1 MKFSKMLTPIKAS
14 VISFAIALAA
24 ASLYADD
31 LYWVGT
37 AGDSAFKTAE
47 NWDPVKAPTASDT
60 VHFTNDVTVTCAA
73 YSGFCGVTV
82 ADGCTVTMSN
92 DNRYQP
98 GKDGNGEL
106 VIYVGEDA
114 TLTVSGW
121 MYGNL
126 SSTTFVKDGPG
137 VLTSS
142 SRIGNSDYLF
152 GGIEVRG
159 GTLKCA
165 LSSSADGWLYVVAG
179 GIIRICDGANITL
192 GGSNKQWLRSTAILQ
207 IDEGGV
213 YSGGTLS
220 AAQTIR
226 GLTGGGTVKGSAP
239 LKLSLAGGPYVF
251 SGSFASGTPIV
262 LAPSEYVA
270 GETELVLGSGM
281 AFANGLPTVSGVET
295 SLASIVKFASGVA
308 EVAIPIDD
316 ASGLQFFD
324 VDGNPLPN
332 CRYLPS
338 GTTYVHDAEGDDHW
352 TERVFGTGDITEKS
366 GGTWTIDSLSLTG
379 GTFTVDG
386 ATLGTNL
393 VLNGGVSTDMAINPK
408 SNYTVTFGGIDV
420 QTPSALRTYYGHTF
434 VQTAGTVD
442 ASPVSSG
449 YNSEQDEREI
459 GYFISG
465 GTLISRP
472 DNSNFSM
479 GLGLEAS
486 GDAHVILK
494 DGAKGPHSL
503 IHNAGGTNYCRRL
516 CVRGNALVE
525 VENLKFYYYK
535 GAGAGTTGTVEIAE
549 NGVLSLKGR
558 FGSEGDYVPNAGQV
572 VRLEFDGGTLR
583 SDQQENVDVPSYPNS
598 LPDDMKVA
606 YVREGGACFDVPRT
620 NRAAKLTSYWT
631 VRSDVADGKDGGIRK
646 TGGGL
651 MTFAAPVSTTGPVAI
666 EDGNIVNTRS
676 GSSVLGSGSLVL
688 GDKTS
693 LMMDNT
699 AAAKLAYGTGAQVK
713 FSGNATIRLTKLDVG
728 LELGDE
734 SDATVPFVREGRG
747 YLTFM
752 AGNGGGS
759 AGSDSGNDFRRR
771 PITLHSGALANA
783 SCGIL
788 SAPVFGWVWGQ
799 TDDGWG
805 HNRGSK
811 DLRFMAYNSES
822 GLLDIAHS
830 VQTNAIPAGSDEST
844 LAYFHNNQTVT
855 LSADAKVGAM
865 TVYGGNHRSDA
876 AASRIG
882 GVSISQGV
890 TLTVGSDELGCAPI
904 VMDNKYVDTTDYGP
918 AIIGGKG
925 TLDFGAREGL
935 IGLNLTYANS
945 GVRLPARIECTVAGT
960 GGLTVFAPYV
970 DVPVDGGAGFDAQD
984 TVRALR
990 LSGENTYGGGTYVDN
1005 AIVLPVKATSLGTGA
1020 VTLSCKDGVGGAL
1033 FFDDECTTDE
1043 FANAITVA
1051 GNGFG
1056 YTGSSEAYISRW
1068 GLGGAISTLKSLK
1081 LTGAIT
1087 LTDDATIKVDGE
1099 DSVLTLAGGV
1109 SGSGKL
1115 TVIGTGTLSVG
1126 SAISCD
1132 GGVGYQVA
1140 AVEIRPLD
1148 AGELT
1153 IPAAQV
1159 PAGATIVVDPT
1170 GAVDGCGVVT
1180 VDGDLDLGTVS
1191 VRFSERQRFYK
1202 GARFTFLKTTGKLTG
1217 TLDPSLLPSDRWHFE
1232 YADDSVTAVYD
1243 RTGMLLLV
1251 R

>member
-1 MKFSKMLTPIKAS
+1 MKLDKMLTAPVKAS

-24 ASLYADD
+24 ALDARSEVATNVWIGAENSSLE
-31 LYWVGT
+31 WN
-37 AGDSAFKTAE
+37 SAANWSLGHKPEASEHILITNKTAQ
-47 NWDPVKAPTASDT
+47 AITTSS
-60 VHFTNDVTVTCAA
+60 
-73 YSGFCGVTV
+73 Y
-82 ADGCTVTMSN
+82 TM
-92 DNRYQP
+92 R
-98 GKDGNGEL
+98 
-106 VIYVGEDA
+106 IA
-114 TLTVSGW
+114 RLTVSGA
-121 MYGNL
+121 NHSL
-126 SSTTFVKDGPG
+126 SATGFYYDAYTGEDKDSLPAG
-137 VLTSS
+137 T
-142 SRIGNSDYLF
+142 I
-152 GGIEVRG
+152 IEVESGRTLSI
-159 GTLKCA
+159 GTNGR
-165 LSSSADGWLYVVAG
+165 SSADDKTIV
-179 GIIRICDGANITL
+179 
-192 GGSNKQWLRSTAILQ
+192 NKL
-207 IDEGGV
+207 
-213 YSGGTLS
+213 
-220 AAQTIR
+220 
-226 GLTGGGTVKGSAP
+226 GGGTIYNSGGMGTNGNESYYRYKAINVYGGKLQMVTPNREVHASRILIADGATFDMGGEANKLWSGCEVEVQAGGTFNCQ
-239 LKLSLAGGPYVF
+239 LDNRIARLSGAGAVTGNGILTLSLADGPC
-251 SGSFASGTPIV
+251 GFAGTLNKSIIFNV
-262 LAPSEYVA
+262 TEYVP
-270 GETELVLGSGM
+270 GVTEFICSNATIMLNRKYSAAEGTMLANVFKVSKDLGR
-281 AFANGLPTVSGVET
+281 V
-295 SLASIVKFASGVA
+295 GVA
-308 EVAIPIDD
+308 IEFEPERELKYDD
-316 ASGLQFFD
+316 GSA
-324 VDGNPLPN
+324 VEYA
-332 CRYLPS
+332 RYIAA
-338 GTTYVHDAEGDDHW
+338 GKTYTHTAGGDDHW
-352 TERVFGTGDITEKS
+352 TDPVFGEGKIVEKS

-393 VLNGGVSTDMAINPK
+393 VLNGGISTNLVFAAKNG
-408 SNYTVTFGGIDV
+408 YTVTFGGIDL
-420 QTPSALRTYYGHTF
+420 QTTRALRTYYGWTF
-434 VQTAGTVD
+434 IQTAGTID
-442 ASPVSSG
+442 ASPVTSG
-449 YNSEQDEREI
+449 YNAEQDEREI

-472 DNSNFSM
+472 DYGNFSM

-494 DGAKGPHSL
+494 NGAKGPHSL

-549 NGVLSLKGR
+549 NGVLSLKGS
-558 FGSEGDYVPNAGQV
+558 FGSEGDYVPNAGQT

-583 SDQQENVDVPSYPNS
+583 SDRQGNVDVPSYHNF

-620 NRAAKLTSYWT
+620 NRAAKLTTYWT

-688 GDKTS
+688 RDRTS

-747 YLTFM
+747 YLTIM

-759 AGSDSGNDFRRR
+759 VGSESGNDFRRR
-771 PITLHSGALANA
+771 PITLHGGALANA

-799 TDDGWG
+799 TGDSYG

-811 DLRFMAYNSES
+811 DLRFMACNAES

-876 AASRIG
+876 AVSRIG

-890 TLTVGSDELGCAPI
+890 TLTVGSDDLGCAPI

-945 GVRLPARIECTVAGT
+945 GVRLPARIECTIAGT
-960 GGLTVFAPYV
+960 GGLTVFSPNTRMLVLAK
-970 DVPVDGGAGFDAQD
+970 DVNPGFDVD

-1020 VTLSCKDGVGGAL
+1020 VTLSCKDGIGGAL

-1043 FANAITVA
+1043 FANDITVA
-1051 GNGFG
+1051 GHGFG

-1081 LTGAIT
+1081 LTGAVT

-1132 GGVGYQVA
+1132 GGVDYQVA

-1170 GAVDGCGVVT
+1170 GAAVV
-1180 VDGDLDLGTVS
+1180 S
-1191 VRFSERQRFYK
+1191 
-1202 GARFTFLKTTGKLTG
+1202 
-1217 TLDPSLLPSDRWHFE
+1217 
-1232 YADDSVTAVYD
+1232 
-1243 RTGMLLLV
+1243 
-1251 R
+1251 